1 MVNFPK
7 AADLLRII
15 DTTVSMQA
23 VRAQAIVS
31 GEELLQLTETAR
43 AVPVATHIKE
53 FAVRILLAT
62 HPDQEDAP
70 ERVRQYVR
78 YGASPRGLQALITTS
93 KVRALLEGRFNV
105 SIEDL
110 RAVAYPVLRH
120 RLVLNFDGMA
130 DNIAPEGLIDT
141 IIAEVEEA

>member
-1 MVNFPK
+1 
-7 AADLLRII
+7 
-15 DTTVSMQA
+15 MQA
-23 VRAQAIVS
+23 VRAQAIAS

-70 ERVRQYVR
+70 ERVRKYVR

-93 KVRALLEGRFNV
+93 KVRALLDGRFNV

-120 RLVLNFDGMA
+120 RLVLNFDGLA

>member
-1 MVNFPK
+1 
-7 AADLLRII
+7 
-15 DTTVSMQA
+15 
-23 VRAQAIVS
+23 
-31 GEELLQLTETAR
+31 
-43 AVPVATHIKE
+43 VPVATHIKE

-70 ERVRQYVR
+70 ERVRKYVR

-120 RLVLNFDGMA
+120 RIVLNFDGLA